1 MKKVLLVATVQSHI
15 CQFHRPLVEILHKH
29 NCIVHVAARDNLKEK
44 NGLKLDFADKVFD
57 IPFCRSP
64 FELKN
69 VTAYKKLKK
78 VIDEGGYDVI
88 HCNTPVG
95 GVLTRL
101 AAKKVRKNGTKVYYT
116 AHGFHFYKGA
126 PLINWLLYYPVE
138 KILARKTDKLITIV
152 EEDYQLAKSKF
163 KCPVYRI
170 HGVGVDE
177 KRFYPLNYEE
187 KINLRK
193 KLGFTENQ
201 KIILCVGEL
210 LANKNQQMIIKCMPQ
225 ILEKIPEA
233 ILLIAG
239 NGPKRDELEALI
251 GSLDLQKKVIMLGYA
266 TNIQE
271 YHQISD
277 ILVSCS
283 IREGLGLNVI
293 ESMMTGNP
301 VVLTDNRGHRELVD
315 DGRCGYLV
323 EINDTSRMSENIK
336 NLFHLKDKYKIFSQ
350 NARLFSYV
358 YCSGEVVKEIEY
370 LYEI

>member
-1 MKKVLLVATVQSHI
+1 
-15 CQFHRPLVEILHKH
+15 
-29 NCIVHVAARDNLKEK
+29 
-44 NGLKLDFADKVFD
+44 
-57 IPFCRSP
+57 
-64 FELKN
+64 
-69 VTAYKKLKK
+69 
-78 VIDEGGYDVI
+78 
-88 HCNTPVG
+88 
-95 GVLTRL
+95 
-101 AAKKVRKNGTKVYYT
+101 
-116 AHGFHFYKGA
+116 
-126 PLINWLLYYPVE
+126 
-138 KILARKTDKLITIV
+138 
-152 EEDYQLAKSKF
+152 
-163 KCPVYRI
+163 
-170 HGVGVDE
+170 
-177 KRFYPLNYEE
+177 
-187 KINLRK
+187 
-193 KLGFTENQ
+193 
-201 KIILCVGEL
+201 
-210 LANKNQQMIIKCMPQ
+210 MPQ